1 MVNWSDPEI
10 IGKQAAAF
18 SQLLLVLLGLYTWEV
33 FNSLDFDYSIIANW
47 RDFKYF
53 SCSWKHGSNILQVV
67 YFVCRYSIWVG
78 VTMLIVA
85 NNFTQ
90 ELDCQGECRSQWSVV
105 DILIDLGLPPPNHS
119 VLYNNPAVWQHCD
132 RNCFRSSH
140 ASRLTEVLG
149 VISVR
154 SVWDPRTSVCVVTGT
169 STTLLRLIYGYTMA
183 FDLTVLVVSTAGLL
197 RSGGWQGSDLW
208 KLLFRDGIVY
218 FVVAFVGNSIA
229 AVFTILHLNAAMDIM
244 FTVPAAVFS
253 TVVACRAV
261 RRLSE
266 WARQD
271 VYIQS
276 VFDRCQCK
284 QARAPKARCADH
296 NGDLHG
302 VCEPFISAVKNLELT
317 NDTSQREDDFY
328 HVERP
333 GARSAIARVDLEAP
347 DHSDDEGTTHKSMSQ
362 KDLTS
367 PF

>member
-10 IGKQAAAF
+10 IAKQAVAF

-33 FNSLDFDYSIIANW
+33 FNSLEFDYNIIVNW
-47 RDFKYF
+47 RDFK
-53 SCSWKHGSNILQVV
+53 WPMVV
-67 YFVCRYSIWVG
+67 YFVCRYSLWVG

-85 NNFTQ
+85 NNFTN
-90 ELDCQGECRSQWSVV
+90 ELDCQVFYTITQLFGNIAIGTASGLLMLRGIAIWSRNRYVLFGLLFIALGHWT
-105 DILIDLGLPPPNHS
+105 IL
-119 VLYNNPAVWQHCD
+119 
-132 RNCFRSSH
+132 F
-140 ASRLTEVLG
+140 LG

-154 SVWDPRTSVCVVTGT
+154 SVWDPQTSVCVVTGT

-183 FDLTVLVVSTAGLL
+183 FDLAVLVVSTAGLL

-218 FVVAFVGNSIA
+218 FVVAFVGNGVA

-253 TVVACRAV
+253 TIVACRAV

-271 VYIQS
+271 VYIHSRSRSIQNNS
-276 VFDRCQCK
+276 GANTNKREAQ
-284 QARAPKARCADH
+284 RP
-296 NGDLHG
+296 
-302 VCEPFISAVKNLELT
+302 AVQITMET
-317 NDTSQREDDFY
+317 YTAERDDDFY
-328 HVERP
+328 HVERR
-333 GARSAIARVDLEAP
+333 GARSERVDLEAP
-347 DHSDDEGTTHKSMSQ
+347 DHSDDEGTTHKSTSQ

-367 PF
+367 PL

>member
-47 RDFKYF
+47 RDFK
-53 SCSWKHGSNILQVV
+53 WPMVV

-90 ELDCQGECRSQWSVV
+90 ELDCQVFYTITQLFGNIAIGTASGLLMLRGSGSIRIAIWSRNRYVLFGLLFIALGHWA
-105 DILIDLGLPPPNHS
+105 IL
-119 VLYNNPAVWQHCD
+119 
-132 RNCFRSSH
+132 F
-140 ASRLTEVLG
+140 LG

-271 VYIQS
+271 VYIHSRSRSIQNS
-276 VFDRCQCK
+276 SGANANKREHQK
-284 QARAPKARCADH
+284 P
-296 NGDLHG
+296 
-302 VCEPFISAVKNLELT
+302 AVQITMET
-317 NDTSQREDDFY
+317 YTAQREDDFY